1 MWLGDYSMSLNKILI
16 TIALFV
22 GFVVIAMWVSRESY
36 YFFNN
41 LLYWMRYNWV
51 TVVVIAVAIGL
62 IGAVAKK

>member
-1 MWLGDYSMSLNKILI
+1 MSLSKILI

-41 LLYWMRYNWV
+41 LLYWMRYNWL
-51 TVVVIAVAIGL
+51 TVVVVAVGIGV
-62 IGAVAKK
+62 IGTVVRK